1 MAAQTNF
8 IDIAT
13 IWLHAGKGGDGAV
26 SFHREKFVAAGG
38 PDGGDGGRGGDIIF
52 VADDHLSTLMDFRYK
67 RKYVAPEG
75 GKGGASL
82 CHGKNAE
89 NLVIKVPLGT
99 VIKDAESGLVIAD
112 LSDHTPVTIA
122 RGGRGGYGNAHFAT
136 PTRQIPKFAKP
147 GMPGEDIQVTLELK
161 LIADVGL
168 IGFPNVGKST
178 LFNKLCGQ
186 RLAIVEDTPGITRDR
201 IFANC
206 EWSGHEFLLVD
217 TGGIE
222 PNIDDGLL
230 AHMREQA
237 QIAIDSA
244 DCIIM
249 VGEIGAGVTAQDQ
262 DIAGMLMRS
271 GKPVVLAVNKCD
283 KVGEPPMEL
292 YDFYS
297 LGIGDIVP
305 ISSVHGHGTGDLL
318 DTVCENLH
326 FDDNDEEEED
336 RIPVA
341 VIGRPNV
348 GKSSLINHI
357 LGENR
362 LIVANEAGTTRDAI
376 DTMVENQYGK
386 FIFTDTAGLRKRG
399 KVESGVERYSVLR
412 SLAAVERSRVCVIM
426 IDATVGFTEQ
436 DSKVAGYAH
445 DQGKACIIAVNK
457 WDAVE
462 KDSYTMDK
470 MRKQLEEDFSFMS
483 YAPIL
488 FISAKTGQRLDKL
501 FETIQYV
508 DVQNGT
514 RIPTGALNEML
525 ARSTARVQPPSDKG
539 KRLKIFYITQSST
552 RPPTFVAFV
561 NQKALFHFSY
571 QRYIENQI
579 RENFGLTGTP
589 MRLLIREHGDGS
601 AR

>member
-1 MAAQTNF
+1 M
-8 IDIAT
+8 
-13 IWLHAGKGGDGAV
+13 
-26 SFHREKFVAAGG
+26 
-38 PDGGDGGRGGDIIF
+38 
-52 VADDHLSTLMDFRYK
+52 
-67 RKYVAPEG
+67 
-75 GKGGASL
+75 
-82 CHGKNAE
+82 
-89 NLVIKVPLGT
+89 
-99 VIKDAESGLVIAD
+99 
-112 LSDHTPVTIA
+112 
-122 RGGRGGYGNAHFAT
+122 
-136 PTRQIPKFAKP
+136 AKP
-147 GMPGEDIQVTLELK
+147 IVA
-161 LIADVGL
+161 IVGR
-168 IGFPNVGKST
+168 PNVGKST
-178 LFNKLCGQ
+178 LFNKLTGQ
-186 RLAIVEDTPGITRDR
+186 RLAIVEDTPGVTRDR
-201 IFANC
+201 IFCDC
-206 EWSGHEFLLVD
+206 EWCGHKFLLVD

-399 KVESGVERYSVLR
+399 KVESGVEHYSVLR

>member
-1 MAAQTNF
+1 M
-8 IDIAT
+8 
-13 IWLHAGKGGDGAV
+13 
-26 SFHREKFVAAGG
+26 
-38 PDGGDGGRGGDIIF
+38 
-52 VADDHLSTLMDFRYK
+52 
-67 RKYVAPEG
+67 
-75 GKGGASL
+75 
-82 CHGKNAE
+82 
-89 NLVIKVPLGT
+89 
-99 VIKDAESGLVIAD
+99 
-112 LSDHTPVTIA
+112 
-122 RGGRGGYGNAHFAT
+122 
-136 PTRQIPKFAKP
+136 AKP
-147 GMPGEDIQVTLELK
+147 IVA
-161 LIADVGL
+161 IVGR
-168 IGFPNVGKST
+168 PNVGKST
-178 LFNKLCGQ
+178 LFNKLTGH
-186 RLAIVEDTPGITRDR
+186 RLAIVEDTPGVTRDR
-201 IFANC
+201 IFCDC
-206 EWSGHEFLLVD
+206 EWCGHKFLLVD

-341 VIGRPNV
+341 VIGHPNV

>member
-1 MAAQTNF
+1 M
-8 IDIAT
+8 
-13 IWLHAGKGGDGAV
+13 
-26 SFHREKFVAAGG
+26 
-38 PDGGDGGRGGDIIF
+38 
-52 VADDHLSTLMDFRYK
+52 
-67 RKYVAPEG
+67 
-75 GKGGASL
+75 
-82 CHGKNAE
+82 
-89 NLVIKVPLGT
+89 
-99 VIKDAESGLVIAD
+99 
-112 LSDHTPVTIA
+112 
-122 RGGRGGYGNAHFAT
+122 
-136 PTRQIPKFAKP
+136 AKP
-147 GMPGEDIQVTLELK
+147 IVA
-161 LIADVGL
+161 IVGR
-168 IGFPNVGKST
+168 PNVGKST
-178 LFNKLCGQ
+178 LFNKLTGQ
-186 RLAIVEDTPGITRDR
+186 RLAIVEDTPGVTRDR
-201 IFANC
+201 IFCDC
-206 EWSGHEFLLVD
+206 EWCGHKFLLVD

-552 RPPTFVAFV
+552 HPPTFVAFV

>member
-1 MAAQTNF
+1 M
-8 IDIAT
+8 
-13 IWLHAGKGGDGAV
+13 
-26 SFHREKFVAAGG
+26 
-38 PDGGDGGRGGDIIF
+38 
-52 VADDHLSTLMDFRYK
+52 
-67 RKYVAPEG
+67 
-75 GKGGASL
+75 
-82 CHGKNAE
+82 
-89 NLVIKVPLGT
+89 
-99 VIKDAESGLVIAD
+99 
-112 LSDHTPVTIA
+112 
-122 RGGRGGYGNAHFAT
+122 
-136 PTRQIPKFAKP
+136 AKP
-147 GMPGEDIQVTLELK
+147 IVA
-161 LIADVGL
+161 IVGR
-168 IGFPNVGKST
+168 PNVGKST
-178 LFNKLCGQ
+178 LFNKLTGQ
-186 RLAIVEDTPGITRDR
+186 RLAIVEDTPGVTRDR
-201 IFANC
+201 IFCDC
-206 EWSGHEFLLVD
+206 EWCGHKFLLVD

-386 FIFTDTAGLRKRG
+386 FIITDTAGLRKRG

>member
-1 MAAQTNF
+1 M
-8 IDIAT
+8 
-13 IWLHAGKGGDGAV
+13 
-26 SFHREKFVAAGG
+26 
-38 PDGGDGGRGGDIIF
+38 
-52 VADDHLSTLMDFRYK
+52 
-67 RKYVAPEG
+67 
-75 GKGGASL
+75 
-82 CHGKNAE
+82 
-89 NLVIKVPLGT
+89 
-99 VIKDAESGLVIAD
+99 
-112 LSDHTPVTIA
+112 
-122 RGGRGGYGNAHFAT
+122 
-136 PTRQIPKFAKP
+136 AKP
-147 GMPGEDIQVTLELK
+147 IVA
-161 LIADVGL
+161 IVGR
-168 IGFPNVGKST
+168 PNVGKST
-178 LFNKLCGQ
+178 LFNKLTGQ
-186 RLAIVEDTPGITRDR
+186 RLAIVEDTPGVTRDR
-201 IFANC
+201 IFCDC
-206 EWSGHEFLLVD
+206 EWCGHKFLLVD

-271 GKPVVLAVNKCD
+271 GKPVILAVNKCD

-341 VIGRPNV
+341 VIGRPNE

>member
-1 MAAQTNF
+1 M
-8 IDIAT
+8 
-13 IWLHAGKGGDGAV
+13 
-26 SFHREKFVAAGG
+26 
-38 PDGGDGGRGGDIIF
+38 
-52 VADDHLSTLMDFRYK
+52 
-67 RKYVAPEG
+67 
-75 GKGGASL
+75 
-82 CHGKNAE
+82 
-89 NLVIKVPLGT
+89 
-99 VIKDAESGLVIAD
+99 
-112 LSDHTPVTIA
+112 
-122 RGGRGGYGNAHFAT
+122 
-136 PTRQIPKFAKP
+136 AKP
-147 GMPGEDIQVTLELK
+147 IVA
-161 LIADVGL
+161 IVGR
-168 IGFPNVGKST
+168 PNVGKST
-178 LFNKLCGQ
+178 LFNKLTGQ
-186 RLAIVEDTPGITRDR
+186 RLAIVEDTPGVTRDR
-201 IFANC
+201 IFCDC
-206 EWSGHEFLLVD
+206 EWCGHKFLLVD

-271 GKPVVLAVNKCD
+271 GKPVILAVNKCD

-305 ISSVHGHGTGDLL
+305 ISSVHGQGTGDLL

>member
-1 MAAQTNF
+1 M
-8 IDIAT
+8 
-13 IWLHAGKGGDGAV
+13 
-26 SFHREKFVAAGG
+26 
-38 PDGGDGGRGGDIIF
+38 
-52 VADDHLSTLMDFRYK
+52 
-67 RKYVAPEG
+67 
-75 GKGGASL
+75 
-82 CHGKNAE
+82 
-89 NLVIKVPLGT
+89 
-99 VIKDAESGLVIAD
+99 
-112 LSDHTPVTIA
+112 
-122 RGGRGGYGNAHFAT
+122 
-136 PTRQIPKFAKP
+136 AKP
-147 GMPGEDIQVTLELK
+147 IVA
-161 LIADVGL
+161 IVGR
-168 IGFPNVGKST
+168 PNVGKST
-178 LFNKLCGQ
+178 LFNKLTGQ
-186 RLAIVEDTPGITRDR
+186 RLAIVEDTPGVTRDR
-201 IFANC
+201 IFCDC
-206 EWSGHEFLLVD
+206 EWCGHKFLLVD

-305 ISSVHGHGTGDLL
+305 ISSVHGHCTGDLL

-508 DVQNGT
+508 DMQNGT